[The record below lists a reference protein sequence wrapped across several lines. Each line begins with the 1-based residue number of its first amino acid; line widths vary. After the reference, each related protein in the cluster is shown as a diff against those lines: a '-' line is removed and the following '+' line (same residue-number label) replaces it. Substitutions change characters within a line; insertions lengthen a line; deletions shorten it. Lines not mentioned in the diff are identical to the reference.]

1 MPAAPSIL
9 SESELTTQVVLNQ
22 MAETGELQAGAA
34 EGEGEG
40 EAEFKMK
47 PAAHKKPIYPMTE
60 EQKKD
65 YLPQFMLAHAF
76 IGTLSGTPLKIIEM
90 VTRENG
96 SKPVVCRD
104 DIRAD
109 ARAEAAVKRESL
121 GGGGASKKRSAL
133 DDFVEVRKKD
143 VEQLTYN
150 NQLTHRAAQISEYN
164 SLIATYKEEMEDSD
178 VDDDEKAELRAKLKG
193 IKKARIN
200 LMAAGIPAPP

>member
-1 MPAAPSIL
+1 MPWVTPIMPRPNSYRRSFSFPQNLDELIEPHETAASSGAQHPPAKDRNTGLDLLARALTGALPLPQLGSPKPQRAAASRDL
-9 SESELTTQVVLNQ
+9 SALERDLTEH
-22 MAETGELQAGAA
+22 A
-34 EGEGEG
+34 
-40 EAEFKMK
+40 
-47 PAAHKKPIYPMTE
+47 TE

-150 NQLTHRAAQISEYN
+150 NQLKRSR
-164 SLIATYKEEMEDSD
+164 KEMCKIVPGS
-178 VDDDEKAELRAKLKG
+178 V
-193 IKKARIN
+193 I
-200 LMAAGIPAPP
+200 